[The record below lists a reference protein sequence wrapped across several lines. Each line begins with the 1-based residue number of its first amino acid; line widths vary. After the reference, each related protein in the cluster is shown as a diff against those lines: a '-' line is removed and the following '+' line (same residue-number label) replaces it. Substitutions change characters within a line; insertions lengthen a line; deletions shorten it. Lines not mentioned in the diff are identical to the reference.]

1 MFDIKKTATYGEYVI
16 NIASNNS
23 VTVLKNGNVCDVA
36 KAALRDVAALVGFDV
51 DAKWTT
57 QQLGSKLVDNINK
70 GVVVTPAPVVVKP
83 VVEKKKTITEVTAA
97 SELIKMVRLDVC
109 KFLQNNEELL
119 FNERDFQMHLATWL
133 RKSDNAYDDVDV
145 EYYLPYDILGENV
158 YPWKSELR
166 LDIVVKKNDEY
177 CPVELKYKTKKVE
190 RKITRFDEMLSDDV
204 VVMKSQGAQ
213 DLGMYDFWK
222 DVRRVELVRN
232 RFARVKGGLAVFLTN
247 DEAYTK
253 AGRPTSNNNM
263 LTMENGPHPRQKHW
277 LKPETT
283 CARTHKNFEVEKEYY
298 IEWHDMEI
306 DNVKFHYC
314 CVVV

>member
-1 MFDIKKTATYGEYVI
+1 MSDIKKTATYVEYVI

-36 KAALRDVAALVGFDV
+36 KAALRDIAVLVGFDV

-145 EYYLPYDILGENV
+145 EYYVPNKELDNYIWE
-158 YPWKSELR
+158 SELR
-166 LDIVVKKNDEY
+166 LDIVVKKDDEY

-204 VVMKSQGAQ
+204 VVMKNQGAQ

-263 LTMENGPHPRQKHW
+263 LTMENGLHPRQKHW

-283 CARTHKNFEVEKEYY
+283 CARTHPDFEVE
-298 IEWHDMEI
+298 
-306 DNVKFHYC
+306 N
-314 CVVV
+314 

>member
-1 MFDIKKTATYGEYVI
+1 MADIKKTAAYGEYVI
-16 NIASNNS
+16 NIAGNNS

-57 QQLGSKLVDNINK
+57 QQLGAKLVAAINE
-70 GVVVTPAPVVVKP
+70 GVGVTTVVIKP
-83 VVEKKKTITEVTAA
+83 EPEKKKTKTEVRA
-97 SELIKMVRLDVC
+97 SSPLIEMVRLDVC
-109 KFLQNNEELL
+109 KFMETNEELL

-145 EYYLPYDILGENV
+145 EYYVPNKELDNYIWE
-158 YPWKSELR
+158 SELR

-204 VVMKSQGAQ
+204 VVMKNQGAQ

-232 RFARVKGGLAVFLTN
+232 RFANVKGGLAVFLTN

-253 AGRPTSNNNM
+253 ACRPTSNNNM
-263 LTMENGPHPRQKHW
+263 LTMENGLHSKQKHW

-283 CARTHKNFEVEKEYY
+283 CARIHPNFEVEKEYS